1 MIGSFQ
7 GRGAV
12 RRRDMHAVAW
22 TYRSLVHFDIVG
34 NMRVGGWFGEVV
46 HGQRR
51 EGLGKCKFVLL
62 VGEKGNL
69 VSHCL
74 DHERL
79 QVV

>member
-12 RRRDMHAVAW
+12 RRRDMRAVAW

-46 HGQRR
+46 HG
-51 EGLGKCKFVLL
+51 
-62 VGEKGNL
+62 
-69 VSHCL
+69 
-74 DHERL
+74 
-79 QVV
+79 